1 MGKINENEI
10 VKFIAEVEL
19 DPQTA
24 AQYQQNLADT
34 EKHNEALRKSISET
48 VRKMEEMRAQ
58 GKQNT
63 EEVKRRFDQAG
74 ITIPFPQRTVHL
86 QGTAGTEKSLT
97 QDD

>member
-1 MGKINENEI
+1 MRPGAIFAQNKTPGYMGKLDNEI

-48 VRKMEEMRAQ
+48 VRKMEEMR
-58 GKQNT
+58 
-63 EEVKRRFDQAG
+63 VPRVS
-74 ITIPFPQRTVHL
+74 RTPRSSSACRHPW
-86 QGTAGTEKSLT
+86 TPM
-97 QDD
+97 